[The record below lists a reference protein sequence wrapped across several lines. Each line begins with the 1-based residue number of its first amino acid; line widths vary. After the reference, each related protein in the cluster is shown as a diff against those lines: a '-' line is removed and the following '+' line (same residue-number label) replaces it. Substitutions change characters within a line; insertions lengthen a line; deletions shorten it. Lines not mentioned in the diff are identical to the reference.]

1 VGSGVAG
8 GQAAQAIERAQ
19 SKLGARYVLATAGPE
34 TFDCSGFTW
43 WVAQPILGPLDYE
56 LRSSH
61 HQFNV
66 WGERLRERDPQPLR
80 PGDLLFFDSMGVS
93 VFGNR
98 ASHVGLYL
106 GDWQMI
112 HAANED
118 DGVIISRPFEGW
130 YAPRYIGA
138 RRIFDLGAPMVVE
151 TPAQLPGPSV
161 HEAPETGHA
170 LRLLAGPIV
179 TRNQWNGDHFPVGWE
194 RVAAY
199 AATIGWAAEESRVDA
214 RIVAALGLMETQ
226 FTQSRDGDVLRV
238 ADGFPE
244 DGPSVGVM
252 QVKPKVWQWLRPDLD
267 PNVIGD
273 NIRLGA
279 AVIAHLIAAEDGDVS
294 AAVRR
299 WYPGKDIERYL
310 ATFWGLMG
318 EMGDAS

>member
-1 VGSGVAG
+1 MVGEET
-8 GQAAQAIERAQ
+8 AQAIERARA
-19 SKLGARYVLATAGPE
+19 KLGAPYVLATAGPE

-43 WVAQPILGPLDYE
+43 WVAQPIIGPLDYD

-66 WGERLRERDPQPLR
+66 WGEVVAGDAL
-80 PGDLLFFDSMGVS
+80 PGDLLFFDSMGVV

-106 GDWQMI
+106 GAGQMI

-118 DGVIISRPFEGW
+118 EGVIISRPFEGW
-130 YAPRYIGA
+130 YGPRYIGA
-138 RRIFDLGAPMVVE
+138 RRIFDLGADIAHVSSGPGQS
-151 TPAQLPGPSV
+151 AQRLRAMLPP
-161 HEAPETGHA
+161 
-170 LRLLAGPIV
+170 LAGPIR
-179 TRNQWNGDHFPVGWE
+179 TRNQWNGDVFPVGWD

-199 AATIGWAAEESRVDA
+199 ATTIAWAAEEAGIDA

-226 FTQSRDGDVLRV
+226 FTQYREGQVIRV
-238 ADGFPE
+238 WDGFPE
-244 DGPSVGVM
+244 DGPSVGMM
-252 QVKPKVWQWLRPDLD
+252 QVKPQVWQWLRPDLD
-267 PNVIGD
+267 PSVIGD

-279 AVIAHLIAAEDGDVS
+279 AVIAHLIAEERGDVS

-299 WYPGKDIERYL
+299 WYPGKDSERYL

-318 EMGDAS
+318 EMGYGS

>member
-1 VGSGVAG
+1 MAG
-8 GQAAQAIERAQ
+8 DQAARAIARART
-19 SKLGARYVLATAGPE
+19 KLGAPYVLATAGPE

-43 WVAQPILGPLDYE
+43 WVAQPIIGPLDYE

-66 WGERLRERDPQPLR
+66 WGDPGPEWERQA
-80 PGDLLFFDSMGVS
+80 PGDLLFFDSMGVT

-106 GDWQMI
+106 GNGEMI

-130 YAPRYIGA
+130 YRPRFIGA
-138 RRIFDLGAPMVVE
+138 RRIFAAGAPENITRNIAGATMSFE
-151 TPAQLPGPSV
+151 LP
-161 HEAPETGHA
+161 E
-170 LRLLAGPIV
+170 LAGAIR
-179 TRNQWNGDHFPVGWE
+179 TANQWNGGPFPVAWE
-194 RVAAY
+194 RVTAY
-199 AATIGWAAEESRVDA
+199 AATIGWAAQEAGIDA

-226 FTQSRDGDVLRV
+226 FTQYRDGQVLTIW
-238 ADGFPE
+238 DSYPE
-244 DGPSVGVM
+244 DGPSVGIT
-252 QVKPKVWQWLRPDLD
+252 QVKPKVWQWLRPELD

-279 AVIAHLIAAEDGDVS
+279 AAIAYLIADEGGDVS

-318 EMGDAS
+318 EMGYGS